1 MNKRRIILLL
11 LTLVL
16 SLHISA
22 QKSTMQKIYA
32 YGFSASFTDSVAYF
46 TEIQEIDSAWIETK
60 TKFLENRDSY
70 SYQLK
75 EYFAQQGDKNRTCM
89 IFFALEKK
97 DIEKKYLKMKK
108 KYIKEGNFDI
118 RYLSKTDFVF
128 HAVEP
133 NEIIEEAAPA
143 ENDKKKKKDKKKRS

>member
-1 MNKRRIILLL
+1 
-11 LTLVL
+11 
-16 SLHISA
+16 
-22 QKSTMQKIYA
+22 
-32 YGFSASFTDSVAYF
+32 
-46 TEIQEIDSAWIETK
+46 
-60 TKFLENRDSY
+60 
-70 SYQLK
+70 
-75 EYFAQQGDKNRTCM
+75 
-89 IFFALEKK
+89 
-97 DIEKKYLKMKK
+97 MKK